1 MLPKSR
7 ETAESRDGRRATRT
21 LVGITAK
28 LRERGRSTMEVGVLD
43 ISTTGFR
50 IETLFRVQSG
60 HFVWLS
66 IPGLVPLEAVVRWSS
81 KSEHGCEFLQ
91 PLHPAVVGHLR
102 KLYPRFDETRHE
114 FDHF

>member
-7 ETAESRDGRRATRT
+7 ENQELRDGRRAART
-21 LVGITAK
+21 VVGITAK

-43 ISTTGFR
+43 ISTSGFR
-50 IETLFRVQSG
+50 IQTLFKVQPG

-66 IPGLVPLEAVVRWSS
+66 IPGLTPLEAVVRWSD
-81 KSEHGCEFLQ
+81 KAEHGCEFLQ

-102 KLYPRFDETRHE
+102 KLYPRFDETKHE

>member
-7 ETAESRDGRRATRT
+7 ENTESRDGRKASRK

-28 LRERGRSTMEVGVLD
+28 MRERGRSTMEVGVID

-50 IETLFRVQSG
+50 IETLYRVQSG

-66 IPGLVPLEAVVRWSS
+66 IPGLAPLEAVVRWSN
-81 KSEHGCEFLQ
+81 KTEHGCEFLQ
-91 PLHPAVVGHLR
+91 PLHTAVVSHLR
-102 KLYPRFDETRHE
+102 NLYPRFDETRHE